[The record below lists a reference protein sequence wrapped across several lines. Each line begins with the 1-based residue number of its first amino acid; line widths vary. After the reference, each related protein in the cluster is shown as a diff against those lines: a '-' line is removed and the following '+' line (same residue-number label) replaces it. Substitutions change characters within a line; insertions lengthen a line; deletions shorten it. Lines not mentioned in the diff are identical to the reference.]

1 MATTKQTLNSISK
14 ILGLDNEKEISLLSE
29 GISSEDNEKLN
40 HYPEIVGE
48 IIEILSKLPKE
59 TKILYSYAY
68 LDIALVD
75 GEVQFIVG
83 S

>member
-14 ILGLDNEKEISLLSE
+14 ILGLDNEKEIALLNK
-29 GISSEDNEKLN
+29 GISSEDIEKLN
-40 HYPEIVGE
+40 HSPEIVGE
-48 IIEILSKLPKE
+48 IIEILSKLPRE
-59 TKILYSYAY
+59 TKILYDYAY

>member
-1 MATTKQTLNSISK
+1 MTTTKQTLNSISS
-14 ILGLDNEKEISLLSE
+14 ILGLDNEKEIALLGK
-29 GISSEDNEKLN
+29 GISSEDREELN
-40 HYPEIVGE
+40 HNPETVGE

>member
-1 MATTKQTLNSISK
+1 MTTTKQTLNSISS
-14 ILGLDNEKEISLLSE
+14 ILGLDNEKEIALLGK
-29 GISSEDNEKLN
+29 GISSEDREELN
-40 HYPEIVGE
+40 HNPETVGE

-68 LDIALVD
+68 VDIALVD

>member
-1 MATTKQTLNSISK
+1 MATTKQTLNSISS
-14 ILGLDNEKEISLLSE
+14 ILGLDNEKETALLSK
-29 GISSEDNEKLN
+29 GIFPEDREKLN
-40 HYPEIVGE
+40 RYPETVGE

-59 TKILYSYAY
+59 TKILYSYTY

-75 GEVQFIVG
+75 DEVQFIVG

>member
-1 MATTKQTLNSISK
+1 MATTKQTLNSISN
-14 ILGLDNEKEISLLSE
+14 ILGLDNEKETALLSKVISL
-29 GISSEDNEKLN
+29 EDRKKLN
-40 HYPEIVGE
+40 HYPETVEE

-68 LDIALVD
+68 LDIALVN
-75 GEVQFIVG
+75 GEVQFIIG

>member
-1 MATTKQTLNSISK
+1 MTTTKQTLNSISN
-14 ILGLDNEKEISLLSE
+14 ILGLDNEKEIALLNK
-29 GISSEDNEKLN
+29 GISSEDIEKLN
-40 HYPEIVGE
+40 HNPETVGE

-68 LDIALVD
+68 LDIGLVD

>member
-1 MATTKQTLNSISK
+1 MATTKQTLNSISN
-14 ILGLDNEKEISLLSE
+14 ILGLDNEKETALLSKGISL
-29 GISSEDNEKLN
+29 EDREKLN
-40 HYPEIVGE
+40 HNPETVEE

-75 GEVQFIVG
+75 DEVQFIVG

>member
-29 GISSEDNEKLN
+29 GISSEDKEKLN
-40 HYPEIVGE
+40 HYPETVGE

-59 TKILYSYAY
+59 TKILYSYTY

-75 GEVQFIVG
+75 GEVQFIIG